1 MQVLV
6 YILWFIF
13 YAVNLIL
20 AAYFLLPI
28 VLFLI
33 HWLMPSSRHL
43 LEKRYPKKTNRSYDF
58 AAIIT
63 AHQDIKLIPPL
74 VDSFLKQDYK
84 NFTVYVVADDCDVA
98 GLVYSDARIKIIR
111 PEIPFHSKIKSIH
124 FAVRSFERKHDALII
139 FDSDNLVHPKY
150 LSTLNQ
156 YFQRGFRA
164 VQTHMLSKNIDSTYA
179 KLDSVGHIYHTFL
192 ERQMKMDL
200 GLTSAILGLGIA
212 IDLDLYNEIMY
223 SNQLGGFDKKLQVQ
237 LANKLPTI
245 AFAED
250 AIVFDEKV
258 DDGAALEKQR
268 TRWIFTYFTYF
279 KDSSKLFLNG
289 LKTVHIGRL
298 LLGFNML
305 RPPLF
310 LTLIAA
316 MLMTV
321 ICFFI
326 KPVVALIWVVILF
339 LFALNFVLIIV
350 TQSKQEGMAK
360 ALIHTPKMIIRQ
372 CASLLK
378 IKKANKNFLKTEH
391 RKIIYIEDLLRNEPA

>member
-1 MQVLV
+1 MQVFT
-6 YILWFIF
+6 YILWFLF
-13 YAVNLIL
+13 YTVNIVL
-20 AAYFLLPI
+20 AAYFLLPV

-33 HWLMPSSRHL
+33 HWLMPSSKRL
-43 LEKRYPKKTNRSYDF
+43 LEKRYPKKTDRLYDF

-63 AHQDIKLIPPL
+63 AHQDVKLIPPL
-74 VDSFLKQDYK
+74 VDSFLKQDHR
-84 NFTVYVVADDCDVA
+84 NFAVYVIADDCDITS
-98 GLVYSDARIKIIR
+98 LIYSDSRIRIIR

-124 FAVRSFERKHDALII
+124 FAVKSFERKHDALII

-150 LSTLNQ
+150 LSTLNE

-212 IDLDLYNEIMY
+212 IDLVLYNEIMY

-237 LANKLPTI
+237 LAKKLPTI

-250 AIVFDEKV
+250 AVVYDEKV
-258 DDGAALEKQR
+258 DDGATLERQR

-279 KDSSKLFLNG
+279 KDSFKLFMNG
-289 LKTVHIGRL
+289 LATMHPGRL

-305 RPPLF
+305 KPPLF
-310 LTLIAA
+310 LTLILAILITA
-316 MLMTV
+316 ISL
-321 ICFFI
+321 FI
-326 KPVVALIWVVILF
+326 KPVLALIWAIILF
-339 LFALNFVLIIV
+339 LFTLNFILIIV
-350 TQSKQEGMAK
+350 TQSKQQGMAK
-360 ALIHTPKMIIRQ
+360 ALIHTPKMVLRQ
-372 CASLLK
+372 CVSLLK